1 MVRRPVSSSRIA
13 SIGWE
18 NNTMEVQFHNGSIY
32 QYYDVSE
39 EEYKSFLASSSLG
52 SALSRLDKIHRY
64 SRIV

>member
-39 EEYKSFLASSSLG
+39 EEYKSFLASPSLG
-52 SALSRLDKIHRY
+52 SVLSRLDKIHRY